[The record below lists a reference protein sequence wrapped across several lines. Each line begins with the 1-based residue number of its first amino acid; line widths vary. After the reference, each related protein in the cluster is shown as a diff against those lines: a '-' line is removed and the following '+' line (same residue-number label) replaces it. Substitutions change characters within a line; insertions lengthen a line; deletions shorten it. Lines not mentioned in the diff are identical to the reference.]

1 MKRILPAF
9 TAGFTGA
16 STALVLAAMASNVPA
31 KAERQQFDAT
41 CVDATE
47 CTVTVDGEQLKT
59 SRGLTIN
66 AEDIVYWSVSD
77 NTKKKSLGWCF
88 LVGVNCYPREDVR
101 FMIKYMDLD
110 GRR

>member
-16 STALVLAAMASNVPA
+16 STALVLAAMASNVLA

-59 SRGLTIN
+59 LRGLTIN

-77 NTKKKSLGWCF
+77 NTKRRALAGASL
-88 LVGVNCYPREDVR
+88 LVSTVIHGKTSDS
-101 FMIKYMDLD
+101 
-110 GRR
+110 